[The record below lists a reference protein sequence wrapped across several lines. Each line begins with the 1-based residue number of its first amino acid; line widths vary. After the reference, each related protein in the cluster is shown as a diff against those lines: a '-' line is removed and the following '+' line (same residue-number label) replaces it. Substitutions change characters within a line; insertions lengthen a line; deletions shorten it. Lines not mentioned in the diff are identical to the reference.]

1 MLLSAQLGKKDYN
14 MKEIY
19 DMIKGYNHIYLRIL
33 GFKRIK
39 QNNNN
44 IFNNFRRNDY
54 IYIDTN

>member
-39 QNNNN
+39 
-44 IFNNFRRNDY
+44 
-54 IYIDTN
+54 

>member
-1 MLLSAQLGKKDYN
+1 MLFLKQLGKKVYN

-19 DMIKGYNHIYLRIL
+19 DKGGYNHIYLRIL